1 MQNKE
6 PDEVNG
12 LLDKVSVLESDNINH
27 TLTKSVSFDIFR
39 QEVRVDRLEKLQK
52 LCILLDYYLV
62 KEPCGKYT
70 LEFDLNKF
78 EKRECYIM
86 LKEIKIVC
94 LNDVKDNWYFGFLL
108 KNTNL
113 ADSIEK
119 IREGLRLRKK

>member
-1 MQNKE
+1 MQNIE

-12 LLDKVSVLESDNINH
+12 LQDKVSVLESDTIKH

-62 KEPCGKYT
+62 KEPCGEYT
-70 LEFDLNKF
+70 LEFDLDKF